1 MAANTGA
8 TFLRIMLGAEL
19 IRLRENAG
27 LSGEQAAKAVGCAPS
42 TITNLE
48 KGTTGFRRIGQ
59 YAELLTAY
67 GVDFEGQELLLDW
80 YKNAK
85 GDDWWTPNTSVLP
98 SGMPV
103 YLGLESGAQI
113 VSPWCP
119 SVVYGLLQTEE
130 YTRALVETAKAA
142 DERTTD
148 FVDSTVEVRANRKK
162 LITEHGSE
170 LVCLMDESALRNVV
184 GNGDIM
190 RRQYAEIAELS
201 KLRNVAVRIIPFSAP
216 AYRVTSGGF
225 TVLEFDRRA
234 LPGPVVAVS
243 TVSHSMQ
250 VVSKP
255 KVVKQ
260 FARRFDYLAR
270 GARPDHE
277 TPALLRKLARE
288 V

>member
-19 IRLRENAG
+19 IRLRDKAG
-27 LSGEQAAKAVGCAPS
+27 LSGEQAAKAARCAAS

-48 KGTTGFRRIGQ
+48 KGTTGFRRIAQ
-59 YAELLTAY
+59 FTDLLTAY

-103 YLGLESGAQI
+103 YLGLESGARI
-113 VSPWCP
+113 LRPWCP
-119 SVVYGLLQTEE
+119 NVVYGLLQTES
-130 YTRALVETAKAA
+130 YARALMESAKGA
-142 DERTTD
+142 DETTTD
-148 FVDSTVEVRANRKK
+148 FIDGSVAVRANRKK
-162 LITEHGSE
+162 LITEAGAE
-170 LVCLMDESALRNVV
+170 LFCLMDESALRNVV
-184 GNGDIM
+184 GDADTM
-190 RRQYAEIAELS
+190 RGQYREIAELA
-201 KLRNVAVRIIPFSAP
+201 KLPNVTVRIIPFSAP

-225 TVLEFDRRA
+225 TVLDFDRKD
-234 LPGPVVAVS
+234 LPGPVVSMS
-243 TVSHSMQ
+243 TVTGTMQ

-255 KVVKQ
+255 RVVKQ
-260 FARRFDYLAR
+260 FARRIDFLAG
-270 GARPDHE
+270 GALPDHE
-277 TPALLRKLARE
+277 TPALLERYARE